1 MSKKLLM
8 MLTAMGTLSVTL
20 IAAPIVKD
28 VTAKLDPTITF
39 NVNGETTMKDSQA
52 LMYKDTLYLPVR
64 ALGNELGAE
73 INYKDKVVYI
83 NTEDQVAT
91 GAASTKEITKETTEA
106 TEITTP
112 AKEVVTIE
120 SATIKNINK
129 EGTQVT
135 ILPAGKEDDFANT
148 IILNVNEDTTLT
160 VDGKPATLADLSL
173 GMEVSVTHSTAMTR
187 SLPPQTAAFSIAGK
201 TTATTPEKLPEYM
214 VLEDV
219 QVVEVNE
226 TKWGYQVVVG
236 KNDSPNEITSQTI
249 LNVNDDTS
257 IHHEKNKMLYT
268 VKDLE
273 KGMKVSVKHSP
284 VMTMSLPGQTTA
296 FEITIL
302 AQQ

>member
-52 LMYKDTLYLPVR
+52 LMYNDTLYLPVR
-64 ALGNELGAE
+64 ALGNELGAQ

-91 GAASTKEITKETTEA
+91 AAATTKEIAKETTQEA
-106 TEITTP
+106 
-112 AKEVVTIE
+112 VTIE

-135 ILPAGKEDDFANT
+135 ILPAGKEDDFSNT
-148 IILNVNEDTTLT
+148 IILNVNEDITLT

-173 GMEVSVTHSTAMTR
+173 GMEVSVTHSTVMTR

-201 TTATTPEKLPEYM
+201 TTSTTPEKLPEYM
-214 VLEDV
+214 VLENV
-219 QVVEVNE
+219 QVVDVNE

-284 VMTMSLPGQTTA
+284 IMTMSLPGQTTA

>member
-1 MSKKLLM
+1 MNKKLLM

-52 LMYKDTLYLPVR
+52 LMYNDTLYLPVR

-83 NTEDQVAT
+83 NTENQVAT
-91 GAASTKEITKETTEA
+91 GAATTKEITKETTQ
-106 TEITTP
+106 
-112 AKEVVTIE
+112 EVVTVE

-135 ILPAGKEDDFANT
+135 ILPAGKEDDFSNT
-148 IILNVNEDTTLT
+148 IILNVNEGTTLT

-236 KNDSPNEITSQTI
+236 KNDSPDEITSQTI
-249 LNVNDDTS
+249 LNVNDDTF